1 MLLNMQL
8 SCLWLIAISGYTV
21 FNINSAAIYLFS
33 TNMLTIM
40 YRLTSYSAE
49 QQPRHILDVPLHD
62 IIHDIHARTVLR
74 VIYNRNRK

>member
-1 MLLNMQL
+1 
-8 SCLWLIAISGYTV
+8 
-21 FNINSAAIYLFS
+21 
-33 TNMLTIM
+33 MLTIM

-74 VIYNRNRK
+74 VIYNRNRKWYWHDKKGLGFCSVDDNNLYDELCEMSDDKSRL